1 MSKKLTHLLR
11 SLEITLHSLHEE
23 VREHNKDYF
32 SDDGQEYVESYRE
45 PYSKYSRQRD
55 VVDKIRSDL
64 KKLNTEQYIDVR
76 EKNKPW
82 VRKLNPNY
90 KPTNRRRIT

>member
-1 MSKKLTHLLR
+1 MSKKLTQLLK

-32 SDDGQEYVESYRE
+32 SDDGQEYPVPTISAE
-45 PYSKYSRQRD
+45 RQKD

-64 KKLNTEQYIDVR
+64 KNQVTEKYYTVN
-76 EKNKPW
+76 EKYKPF
-82 VRKLNPNY
+82 RKWQNPDYNPNI
-90 KPTNRRRIT
+90 RRRK

>member
-1 MSKKLTHLLR
+1 MTKQLNHLLK

-23 VREHNKDYF
+23 IREHNKDYF
-32 SDDGQEYVESYRE
+32 MDDGQEYPVPFVSAE
-45 PYSKYSRQRD
+45 RQKE
-55 VVDKIRSDL
+55 VVNKVRSDL
-64 KKLNTEQYIDVR
+64 KKLTTEKYIDVG

-82 VRKLNPNY
+82 VQKLNPNY